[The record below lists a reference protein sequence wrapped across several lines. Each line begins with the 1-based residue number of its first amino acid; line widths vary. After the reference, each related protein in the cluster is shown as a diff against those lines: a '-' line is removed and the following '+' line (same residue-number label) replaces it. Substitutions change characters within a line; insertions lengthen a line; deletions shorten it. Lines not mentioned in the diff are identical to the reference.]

1 MDVKISKTLVQ
12 LKVLRENLDNDINLS
27 LHHININEGRKS
39 VSNLSGI
46 VIRLRKESK
55 TEH

>member
-1 MDVKISKTLVQ
+1 MSKTKVQ

-27 LHHININEGRKS
+27 LHLINIKEERTS
-39 VSNLSGI
+39 VYNLSGI

-55 TEH
+55 TEP